1 MNKKFKSII
10 CFQVMDFNFCFL
22 LILFMLLDKDC
33 TIWYNLQDVSN
44 ETQ

>member
-1 MNKKFKSII
+1 
-10 CFQVMDFNFCFL
+10 MDFFI

-44 ETQ
+44 ETK